1 MSDMTKKAE
10 KNSKKPVREKA
21 KTVKNKIKEELGA
34 AKNNLSQKDKY
45 KLEEL
50 FVLFVSV
57 PKGKKDVIADLLEQY
72 DVTAALSVLAKGTSD
87 VTMTKEMVFCVIK
100 KTMLKDAM
108 LILEDKF
115 KTFHGNYCMAY
126 SVPLKN
132 IIGVSNYMFL
142 SNGGK

>member
-1 MSDMTKKAE
+1 M
-10 KNSKKPVREKA
+10 
-21 KTVKNKIKEELGA
+21 
-34 AKNNLSQKDKY
+34 
-45 KLEEL
+45 
-50 FVLFVSV
+50 SV